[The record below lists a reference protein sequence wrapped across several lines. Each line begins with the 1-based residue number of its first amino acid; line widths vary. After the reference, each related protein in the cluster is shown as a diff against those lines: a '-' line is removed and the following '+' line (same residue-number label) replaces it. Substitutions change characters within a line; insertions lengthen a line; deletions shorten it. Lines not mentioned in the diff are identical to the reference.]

1 MTLPIPLL
9 IIRNRFDL
17 IKIKFIPFKDFLNRF
32 NKNLIYLDTLIIK
45 NDEKLNQIMNS
56 NSWKIT
62 NPLRKFKAKLKNYKK
77 RILNRGK

>member
-9 IIRNRFDL
+9 IIRNRLDL
-17 IKIKFIPFKDFLNRF
+17 IKIKFIPFNRF